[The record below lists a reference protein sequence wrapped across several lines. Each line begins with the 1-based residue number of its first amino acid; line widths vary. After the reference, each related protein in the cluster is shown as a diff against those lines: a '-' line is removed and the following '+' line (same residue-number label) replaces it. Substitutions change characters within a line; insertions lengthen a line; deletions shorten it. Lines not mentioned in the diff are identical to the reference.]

1 MLESTPKE
9 FRPSGIDYRHSIAM
23 FGRLFRLM
31 FHGNRRHMQQDYD
44 SIRRTQGGRF
54 VVQAVPGWMI
64 ALVSVAI
71 AVAGFVLF
79 LVSASLL
86 LVLAPIFIGI
96 GLYLRWRFLKAL
108 RTASN
113 SYDERETVIE
123 TEYRVH
129 DDTRRT

>member
-1 MLESTPKE
+1 VIKP
-9 FRPSGIDYRHSIAM
+9 
-23 FGRLFRLM
+23 
-31 FHGNRRHMQQDYD
+31 
-44 SIRRTQGGRF
+44 
-54 VVQAVPGWMI
+54 VPGWII

-86 LVLAPIFIGI
+86 LVLAPIFIAI

-108 RTASN
+108 RTASQ
-113 SYDERETVIE
+113 SFREDETVIE

-129 DDTRRT
+129 DDTRYR

>member
-1 MLESTPKE
+1 MSK
-9 FRPSGIDYRHSIAM
+9 
-23 FGRLFRLM
+23 
-31 FHGNRRHMQQDYD
+31 FHGNRMTMQQDYD
-44 SIRRTQGGRF
+44 SIRHTQGRRF
-54 VVQAVPGWMI
+54 IIQTVPAWMI
-64 ALVSVAI
+64 ALVSVSI

-108 RTASN
+108 RSASS
-113 SYDERETVIE
+113 SYEDRETFIE

-129 DDTRRT
+129 DDTRRS